1 MKIKNF
7 FQEIKEQAKYINEMD
22 PACKSSLEALLLYPS
37 LKAITRHRIAHYFY
51 NKGMS
56 TLARFISQR
65 ARRVTG
71 IEIHPGA
78 KIGKFLFIDHGMGVV
93 IGETA
98 VIGDYCTIY
107 HGATLGGTGN
117 EKTQKRHPSLGNNVI
132 VGAGVTILGPVHIG
146 NNCKIGADSVVLFDM
161 PDNSTAV
168 GTKARLIEKTSK

>member
-1 MKIKNF
+1 MRDIKIKKF
-7 FQEIKEQAKYINEMD
+7 FQEIIDQAKYINEND
-22 PACKSSLEALLLYPS
+22 PACKSFLEALLLYPS
-37 LKAITRHRIAHYFY
+37 LKAIARHRIAHYFY
-51 NKGMS
+51 NKDMS
-56 TLARFISQR
+56 TLARFVSQR
-65 ARRVTG
+65 SRRLTG

-117 EKTQKRHPSLGNNVI
+117 EKTKKRHPSLGNNVI
-132 VGAGVTILGPVHIG
+132 VGAGATVLGPVKIG

-168 GTKARLIEKTSK
+168 GTKARLIER